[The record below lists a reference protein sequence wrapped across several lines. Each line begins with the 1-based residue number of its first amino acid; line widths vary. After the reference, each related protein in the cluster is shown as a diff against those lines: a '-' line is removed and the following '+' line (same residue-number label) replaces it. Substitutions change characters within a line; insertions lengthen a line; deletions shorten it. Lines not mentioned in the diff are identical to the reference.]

1 MNKARYLH
9 SKHLPPRINI
19 LCLPV
24 VYMMVGYFGLP
35 IWVFAVYATLWV
47 IFAIAAVYLNYT
59 SEKIEL

>member
-1 MNKARYLH
+1 MSKAKYLH
-9 SKHLPPRINI
+9 SKHIPPRMNI
-19 LCLPV
+19 LWLPV

-47 IFAIAAVYLNYT
+47 IFFILAIFLNIK